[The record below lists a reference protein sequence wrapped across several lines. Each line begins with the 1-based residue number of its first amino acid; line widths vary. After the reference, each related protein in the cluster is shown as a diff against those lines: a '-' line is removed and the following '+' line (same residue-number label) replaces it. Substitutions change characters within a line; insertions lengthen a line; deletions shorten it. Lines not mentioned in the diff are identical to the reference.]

1 MHRYSKRATA
11 CLSRRKAFSRI
22 IGCPA
27 LGLFDRSFFV
37 ARDVTSFS
45 GRFLAYLDML
55 FVDHG
60 IFRVIYNNLHALPGG
75 LYRSSQP
82 SPGQI
87 RKYHRTIGLRTIIN
101 LRGADDS
108 RRYALEAEECRRLG
122 IELIDFKGIMSRSA
136 PYAEVVSEAQKLF
149 DRIEYPALIH
159 CKSGADRAG
168 FAAALY
174 RMFRLKAP
182 VQDAMGELSWK
193 YGHLKG
199 SKTGILDFF
208 FEEYLIA
215 NAREPIEFM
224 TWLATIYERDA
235 LKEAF
240 HTRGW
245 ADFLVDRVL
254 HRE

>member
-1 MHRYSKRATA
+1 M
-11 CLSRRKAFSRI
+11 
-22 IGCPA
+22 
-27 LGLFDRSFFV
+27 

-45 GRFLAYLDML
+45 GRLLAYLDML

-87 RKYHRTIGLRTIIN
+87 RKYQRKLGIRTIIN

-108 RRYALEAEECRRLG
+108 RRYALEAEECHRLG
-122 IELIDFKGIMSRSA
+122 IRLIDFKGILSRSA
-136 PYAEVVSEAQKLF
+136 PYAHVIKDAQTLF
-149 DRIEYPALIH
+149 GEIEYPVLIH

-174 RMFRLKAP
+174 RMFRQGEPIA
-182 VQDAMGELSWK
+182 DAMRELSWK

-215 NAREPIEFM
+215 NAREPIEFF
-224 TWLATIYERDA
+224 TWLDTVYDRDQ
-235 LKEAF
+235 LKAAF

>member
-1 MHRYSKRATA
+1 M
-11 CLSRRKAFSRI
+11 
-22 IGCPA
+22 
-27 LGLFDRSFFV
+27 
-37 ARDVTSFS
+37 ARDVSSFS
-45 GRFLAYLDML
+45 GRFLAYLDLL

-60 IFRVIYNNLHALPGG
+60 LFRVFYNNLYALPGG

-87 RKYHRTIGLRTIIN
+87 RRYQRTLGIKTIIN
-101 LRGADDS
+101 LRGADES
-108 RRYALEAEECRRLG
+108 GRYALQAEECRRLG
-122 IELIDFKGIMSRSA
+122 IKLIDFKGILSRSA
-136 PYAEVVSEAQKLF
+136 PYSEVTQAAQEMF
-149 DRIEYPALIH
+149 ASIEYPALIH

-168 FAAALY
+168 FGAALY
-174 RMFRLKAP
+174 RLFRLNEP
-182 VQDAMGELSWK
+182 VQDAMQELSWK
-193 YGHLKG
+193 YGHFKG

-208 FEEYLIA
+208 FEEYLRC

-224 TWLATIYERDA
+224 TWLTTVYNRDQ

-245 ADFLVDRVL
+245 ADFLVDKVL

>member
-1 MHRYSKRATA
+1 
-11 CLSRRKAFSRI
+11 
-22 IGCPA
+22 
-27 LGLFDRSFFV
+27 V

-45 GRFLAYLDML
+45 GRLLAYLDML

-60 IFRVIYNNLHALPGG
+60 LIRVIYNNLYALPGG
-75 LYRSSQP
+75 LYRCSQP

-87 RKYHRTIGLRTIIN
+87 RKYQQQYGIQTIIN

-122 IELIDFKGIMSRSA
+122 ITLIDFKGILSRSA
-136 PYAEVVSEAQKLF
+136 PEIDALLRAQEMLTQIK
-149 DRIEYPALIH
+149 YPALIH

-168 FAAALY
+168 FGAALY
-174 RMFRLKAP
+174 RMFRLGEP
-182 VQDAMGELSWK
+182 VAEAMRELSWE
-193 YGHLKG
+193 YGHFKG

-208 FEEYLIA
+208 FDEYLA
-215 NAREPIEFM
+215 AHAAEPVDFM
-224 TWLATIYERDA
+224 TWLNTSYNRDQ

-245 ADFLVDRVL
+245 ADFLVDKVL

>member
-1 MHRYSKRATA
+1 M
-11 CLSRRKAFSRI
+11 
-22 IGCPA
+22 
-27 LGLFDRSFFV
+27 
-37 ARDVTSFS
+37 ARDVTSFG
-45 GRFLAYLDML
+45 GRLLAYLDML

-87 RKYHRTIGLRTIIN
+87 RRYHRQLGIRTIIN
-101 LRGADDS
+101 LRGADET

-136 PYAEVVSEAQKLF
+136 PYAEVIREARALF
-149 DRIEYPALIH
+149 DRIQYPALIH

-168 FAAALY
+168 FGAALF
-174 RMFRLKAP
+174 RMFRLQEP
-182 VQDAMGELSWK
+182 VGDAMRELSWK

-208 FEEYLIA
+208 FEEYLLA
-215 NAREPIEFM
+215 NLKDPVEFLA
-224 TWLATIYERDA
+224 WLEASYDRDR